1 MGKML
6 EWTGSKW
13 ERCYSG
19 QGLNRKVISEEVLN
33 GKDISGQVL
42 NGKYIS
48 GQGLSGK
55 DVTVDRV

>member
-19 QGLNRKVISEEVLN
+19 QGLNV
-33 GKDISGQVL
+33 
-42 NGKYIS
+42 
-48 GQGLSGK
+48 K